1 MGRARTQADIDLTC
15 IFNSLRPTSPHPTEP
30 GALDTF
36 MVGVLANKDIVFQ
49 VTSSLKAPS
58 SNRTPILLDPVMVY
72 TSGLMLLPH
81 EAVQALVAEH
91 YVRIFAIAAAATP
104 ASSHPDAQAE
114 MESFSR
120 TAAVCILECQKHL
133 DLCEENG
140 ISHGDPCP
148 RLRRSVLESKRA
160 CNNRPIRLRPP
171 WTRERESG
179 TQNEDRDDAKE
190 WNSASSYEKWEPA
203 VRQEPSTSA
212 GLVYRIGSVD
222 VVRMDH
228 RPWSIALDR
237 WAEKEASDDQPD
249 SGSVVVDVL
258 YQSQPGPGQSKRT
271 MFVSKHSPSTS
282 TRGTGCTL
290 SSALATFLATRISTQ
305 EI

>member
-1 MGRARTQADIDLTC
+1 
-15 IFNSLRPTSPHPTEP
+15 
-30 GALDTF
+30 

-58 SNRTPILLDPVMVY
+58 SNRTPIPLDPVMVS

-81 EAVQALVAEH
+81 EAIRQILSNVLWRSDDSQGEDQEANSKELG
-91 YVRIFAIAAAATP
+91 RIAARISAQGSDRSSTILKALAVLEDAEFIALLGLD
-104 ASSHPDAQAE
+104 ASSLKGGHAPTDR
-114 MESFSR
+114 SDFDFLFG
-120 TAAVCILECQKHL
+120 LENDDQ
-133 DLCEENG
+133 
-140 ISHGDPCP
+140 
-148 RLRRSVLESKRA
+148 
-160 CNNRPIRLRPP
+160 
-171 WTRERESG
+171 
-179 TQNEDRDDAKE
+179 DDAKKWSFASPYVE
-190 WNSASSYEKWEPA
+190 WDSAA
-203 VRQEPSTSA
+203 RQEPSTSS

-237 WAEKEASDDQPD
+237 WAEKETSDDQPD

>member
-1 MGRARTQADIDLTC
+1 
-15 IFNSLRPTSPHPTEP
+15 
-30 GALDTF
+30 

-58 SNRTPILLDPVMVY
+58 SNRTPILLDPVMVS
-72 TSGLMLLPH
+72 TSGSMLRPH
-81 EAVQALVAEH
+81 EAVQALISEVFPRCTVVTPNAPEAIEILKH
-91 YVRIFAIAAAATP
+91 DSQGEDQEANSKELGRIAARISAQGSDRSSTILKALAVLEDAEFIALLGLD
-104 ASSHPDAQAE
+104 ASSLKGGHAPTDR
-114 MESFSR
+114 SDFDFLFG
-120 TAAVCILECQKHL
+120 LENDDQ
-133 DLCEENG
+133 
-140 ISHGDPCP
+140 
-148 RLRRSVLESKRA
+148 
-160 CNNRPIRLRPP
+160 
-171 WTRERESG
+171 
-179 TQNEDRDDAKE
+179 DDAKKWSFASPYVE
-190 WNSASSYEKWEPA
+190 WDSAA
-203 VRQEPSTSA
+203 RQEPSTSS

-237 WAEKEASDDQPD
+237 WAEKETSDDQPD